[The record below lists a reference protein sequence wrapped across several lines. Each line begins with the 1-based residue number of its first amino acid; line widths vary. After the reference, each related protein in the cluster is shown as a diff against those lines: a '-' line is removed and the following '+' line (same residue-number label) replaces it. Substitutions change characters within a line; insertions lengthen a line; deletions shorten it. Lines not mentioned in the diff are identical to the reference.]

1 MVARFENPLVM
12 VGRFG
17 GSLGN
22 TVLKLKGLE
31 DPWVIVRIIGRSM
44 SWVMVGR
51 IGG

>member
-31 DPWVIVRIIGRSM
+31 DPWVIYAHLDVDLASFPPRTPSC
-44 SWVMVGR
+44 
-51 IGG
+51 